1 MPTQTAEQIHQR
13 RWWILAVLCL
23 SLLIVFV
30 GNSSLNVTLP
40 TLSRSCT
47 PPNPSSSGW
56 WPSTPWC
63 SPACS
68 SPPAPWATGS
78 AARARCSSACSSS
91 WCGAGLASTA
101 SAMPELIACRA
112 LMGVGA
118 AFIMPSTLSI
128 LINVFPP
135 HERTKA
141 IAIWASVTG
150 AAGGFGPV
158 ISGLLLAHFWW
169 GAVFL
174 INVPLLFLALVAG
187 YFLVPT
193 SRDPEKAPLDP
204 VGAVLST
211 VGVVSVVYGLIQAP
225 RTAGGARPPWAP
237 SPWASSCSSP
247 SACGSGARPTPCS
260 TSATSRTRPSARA
273 PAAWSWSSWPCTG
286 VMFLITQYFQLVL
299 NYSALSASLRLMPLA
314 LIMLIVAPLTPRIS
328 AALGTNRTVA
338 IGMSLVA
345 LGLLMF
351 RGLTPHTPY
360 WYVVVAIIPLT
371 TGIAM
376 TMAPMTAAIMSA
388 VPLRRAGSGSA
399 MNDATRE
406 LGAALGIAVLGSV
419 AASRY
424 ANALHH
430 ATDHLTPAQQS
441 ASKGSLAG
449 AQADRGHLAP
459 GRRQGPDHRRQPC
472 LRRRRAPG
480 RDGRGD
486 HGPVR
491 RRLRAQ
497 VAAPPARSP
506 GRGRARPRSRSRSPP
521 SSRWPAASPSPPRSS
536 IDDSDELAARAVP
549 PRTWRP
555 TRPDERPPRPR
566 R

>member
-1 MPTQTAEQIHQR
+1 MPTQTPEQIHER

-23 SLLIVFV
+23 SLLIVFI

-40 TLSRSCT
+40 TLSRQLH
-47 PPNPSSSGW
+47 
-56 WPSTPWC
+56 
-63 SPACS
+63 
-68 SPPAPWATGS
+68 ATESQLQWLVAIYSLVFAGLLFTTG
-78 AARARCSSACSSS
+78 ALGDRFGRKGALQLGLLIFL
-91 WCGAGLASTA
+91 CGAGLASTA
-101 SAMPELIACRA
+101 SAMPELIGCRA

-211 VGVVSVVYGLIQAP
+211 VGVVSMVYGLIQAP
-225 RTAGGARPPWAP
+225 QNGWGSPATLGAFALGVVLLVTFGLWERRKDEPMLDISYFKNPAFSTGTGGMVLVFMAMY
-237 SPWASSCSSP
+237 
-247 SACGSGARPTPCS
+247 
-260 TSATSRTRPSARA
+260 
-273 PAAWSWSSWPCTG
+273 G

-345 LGLLMF
+345 LGLILF

-449 AQADRGHLAP
+449 AQATAATLRPAADKALTTAANHAFVDGVHLAVTVGAIMALFAAACVLKWLP
-459 GRRQGPDHRRQPC
+459 RQLAHQGE
-472 LRRRRAPG
+472 
-480 RDGRGD
+480 GD
-486 HGPVR
+486 TPEESLEVTAEFALAGGFPITAEELDR
-491 RRLRAQ
+491 
-497 VAAPPARSP
+497 
-506 GRGRARPRSRSRSPP
+506 
-521 SSRWPAASPSPPRSS
+521 
-536 IDDSDELAARAVP
+536 DSDELARHGGPPETTEIETAELEADPAR
-549 PRTWRP
+549 
-555 TRPDERPPRPR
+555 
-566 R
+566 

>member
-1 MPTQTAEQIHQR
+1 MAIYSLVFAGLLFTTGALGDRFGRKGALQ
-13 RWWILAVLCL
+13 LG
-23 SLLIVFV
+23 LLIF
-30 GNSSLNVTLP
+30 L
-40 TLSRSCT
+40 
-47 PPNPSSSGW
+47 
-56 WPSTPWC
+56 
-63 SPACS
+63 
-68 SPPAPWATGS
+68 
-78 AARARCSSACSSS
+78 
-91 WCGAGLASTA
+91 CGAGLAS
-101 SAMPELIACRA
+101 SSSSMPELIGCRA

-158 ISGLLLAHFWW
+158 ISGILLAHFWW
-169 GAVFL
+169 GSVFL
-174 INVPLLFLALVAG
+174 INVPLLFLALIAG
-187 YFLVPT
+187 YFLVPS

-211 VGVVSVVYGLIQAP
+211 IGLVSVVYGLIQAP
-225 RTAGGARPPWAP
+225 TNGWGSAETLGAFAVGVVLLIAFGLWERRQDEPMLDISYFRNPAFSTGTGGMILVFMAMY
-237 SPWASSCSSP
+237 
-247 SACGSGARPTPCS
+247 
-260 TSATSRTRPSARA
+260 
-273 PAAWSWSSWPCTG
+273 G

-299 NYSALSASLRLMPLA
+299 DYTALSASLRLMPLA
-314 LIMLIVAPLTPRIS
+314 LIMLIVAPLTPRIIT
-328 AALGTNRTVA
+328 AIGANRTVA
-338 IGMSLVA
+338 TGMALVA
-345 LGLLMF
+345 LGLLLF
-351 RGLTPHTPY
+351 RGLTPHTAY

-441 ASKGSLAG
+441 AAKGSLAG
-449 AQADRGHLAP
+449 AQQTAATLRPAADKALTAVSNHAFVDGIHLAVTVGAIMAIIAAGCVLRWLP
-459 GRRQGPDHRRQPC
+459 RQLAHQGEGETATEALEVTAELGLAGGYPITAEELDH
-472 LRRRRAPG
+472 
-480 RDGRGD
+480 
-486 HGPVR
+486 
-491 RRLRAQ
+491 
-497 VAAPPARSP
+497 
-506 GRGRARPRSRSRSPP
+506 
-521 SSRWPAASPSPPRSS
+521 
-536 IDDSDELAARAVP
+536 DSDELDRDHHDPTGTAELEADPAR
-549 PRTWRP
+549 
-555 TRPDERPPRPR
+555 
-566 R
+566 